1 MNGKSD
7 NKCLK
12 EFEELNKTCD
22 SIYNLGDHKVLILLK
37 DGTNL
42 TSWNEVENREDI
54 IYISEDLSGV
64 TDLSFRYHGLKSLK
78 GIVAFGVG
86 DNVKSMEYMFNKCYD
101 LKDISSLKD
110 WDVSGVTDMGHMFF
124 RCSGLSDLSALAGW
138 DVSGVTNMGEMFSKC
153 LGLSDLSALAG
164 WDVSGVTDMHHM
176 FLGCSVVDLSALAG
190 WDVSGVSN
198 MEYMFNFCHRLE
210 DISALAGWDVSG
222 VADMHHMFEDCH
234 RLEDISALVVGMF
247 LV

>member
-1 MNGKSD
+1 MTVLNICVNKVNTNKKRGENMNGKSD

-138 DVSGVTNMGEMFSKC
+138 DVSGVT
-153 LGLSDLSALAG
+153 
-164 WDVSGVTDMHHM
+164 DMHHM

-234 RLEDISALVVGMF
+234 RLEFGWLGCF
-247 LV
+247 WCN